1 MDKSTIKDIIKVTRE
16 RISPDGREN
25 TEVTY
30 DRVKQETTLSV
41 NGKLVWG
48 VYGKWAEKFFNKY
61 GLLIN

>member
-1 MDKSTIKDIIKVTRE
+1 MDKKIEKDIVKVTRGQ
-16 RISPDGREN
+16 IGLDGQEN
-25 TEVTY
+25 IEVVY
-30 DRVKQETTLSV
+30 DRLKQETTLSV